1 MAAARVKWNAAVKV
15 LLSAFPMETQES
27 SQTARETCLGFPFA
41 DERAITSDERAALE
55 READQSMKRGF
66 GWGCG
71 ASLAF
76 YFVFDIIIWIIVDFV
91 PALKGDPNNLKN
103 YPALVIGISGA
114 FMVAIAYFL
123 LRAKQMYRLRKAAK
137 QDLQKGQIRRY
148 RGLPPGFSVSEAPPE
163 SEKPKR
169 QPKLFGVPIS
179 PEQPITLEVFSAS
192 RRLYRVN
199 GEASKRLII
208 LPEERTAPQP
218 VEAQTAAKWV
228 EPARIV
234 SGNTIDISQSGRRQL
249 SSEEKAELEQRAK
262 TSWRRPA
269 FGAFFFT
276 TYLIGLLWI
285 DRVSGT
291 AANAGFW
298 EYFFIATTIWVDY
311 MFIKTLW
318 WSWRLLEDV
327 KIGEVIITREP
338 NQMGE
343 GDIIKRGN
351 VVEWLTVS
359 KQGWSINGQPA
370 PWRLRR

>member
-1 MAAARVKWNAAVKV
+1 VAAARVKWNAAVKV
-15 LLSAFPMETQES
+15 LLPIPMETQES
-27 SQTARETCLGFPFA
+27 SHTARETCLGFPFA
-41 DERAITSDERAALE
+41 DERAITSDERVALE
-55 READQSMKRGF
+55 REAKQSMQRGF
-66 GWGCG
+66 AWGCG

-76 YFVFDIIIWIIVDFV
+76 YLAIDIFLLLIVAFV
-91 PALKGDPNNLKN
+91 PALKGDPQNLKN
-103 YPALVIGISGA
+103 YPALVVGSAGA

-123 LRAKQMYRLRKAAK
+123 LRAKYMYRLRKAVK

-163 SEKPKR
+163 SARPKR
-169 QPKLFGVPIS
+169 QPKLFGVPVS
-179 PEQPITLEVFSAS
+179 PDQPITLEVFSAS

-199 GEASKRLII
+199 GQAPKRLIM

-218 VEAQTAAKWV
+218 EEAQTAAKWV

-234 SGNTIDISQSGRRQL
+234 SGNTIDISQSGRRRL
-249 SSEEKAELEQRAK
+249 SAEEKAELEQRAK
-262 TSWRRPA
+262 TAWRRPA

-291 AANAGFW
+291 ANSGFW
-298 EYFFIATTIWVDY
+298 EYFFIAATIWVDY
-311 MFIKTLW
+311 IFIKTLW

-343 GDIIKRGN
+343 GETIKKGN
-351 VVEWLTVS
+351 VVEWLTIS

>member
-1 MAAARVKWNAAVKV
+1 
-15 LLSAFPMETQES
+15 METQES
-27 SQTARETCLGFPFA
+27 SHTARETCLGFPFA
-41 DERAITSDERAALE
+41 DERAITSDERAVLE
-55 READQSMKRGF
+55 REAKQSMQRGF

-76 YFVFDIIIWIIVDFV
+76 YLVLDIVVWLIVYFV
-91 PALKGDPNNLKN
+91 PGMNGDPNNLKEH
-103 YPALVIGISGA
+103 PAMVVGITA
-114 FMVAIAYFL
+114 VFMVGIGYFL
-123 LRAKQMYRLRKAAK
+123 SRAHSMYRLRKAAK

-148 RGLPPGFSVSEAPPE
+148 RGLPPGFSVNEAPAE
-163 SEKPKR
+163 SEKLKR
-169 QPKLFGVPIS
+169 QPKLFGVAIS

-192 RRLYRVN
+192 RRLHSVN
-199 GEASKRLII
+199 GETPKGFFI
-208 LPEERTAPQP
+208 LSEEHTAPQP
-218 VEAQTAAKWV
+218 EEAQTAAKWV

-234 SGNTIDISQSGRRQL
+234 SGNTIDISQSGRRRL
-249 SSEEKAELEQRAK
+249 SAEEKAELEQRAK
-262 TSWRRPA
+262 TAWRRPA

-276 TYLIGLLWI
+276 TYLIGLLWL

-298 EYFFIATTIWVDY
+298 EYFFIAATIWMDY
-311 MFIKTLW
+311 IFIKTLW

-343 GDIIKRGN
+343 GETMKKGN
-351 VVEWLTVS
+351 VVEWLTIS